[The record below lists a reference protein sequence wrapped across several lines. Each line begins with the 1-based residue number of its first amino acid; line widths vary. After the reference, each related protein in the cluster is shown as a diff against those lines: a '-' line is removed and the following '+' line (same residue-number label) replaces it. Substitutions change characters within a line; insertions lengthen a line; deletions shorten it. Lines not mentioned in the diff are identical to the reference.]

1 MRPNDMRLLVLAGLI
16 AASPAVAATGGEA
29 KLEKALAGKVA
40 GKPVD
45 CIRPDLSARPE
56 IYDSAGIIYRDA
68 RITYVARME
77 GRLPRVARGS
87 YRRRHAATVGRS
99 AATIQCGSS
108 NRPARPS
115 ASAPFPGLRLT
126 ANEGAHRV

>member
-16 AASPAVAATGGEA
+16 AASPAVAATGGQA

-68 RITYVARME
+68 RITYVARMQGACPALRE
-77 GRLPRVARGS
+77 DRTVVVRG
-87 YRRRHAATVGRS
+87 VGGQICRNDPVRIVES
-99 AATIQCGSS
+99 TGSTFGFCTFAGFT
-108 NRPARPS
+108 PY
-115 ASAPFPGLRLT
+115 T
-126 ANEGAHRV
+126 K

>member
-56 IYDSAGIIYRDA
+56 IYDSAGIIY
-68 RITYVARME
+68 VARMQAACPALRE
-77 GRLPRVARGS
+77 DRTVVVRGVGGQICRNDPVRIVES
-87 YRRRHAATVGRS
+87 TGATFGFCTF
-99 AATIQCGSS
+99 AGFT
-108 NRPARPS
+108 PY
-115 ASAPFPGLRLT
+115 T
-126 ANEGAHRV
+126 K